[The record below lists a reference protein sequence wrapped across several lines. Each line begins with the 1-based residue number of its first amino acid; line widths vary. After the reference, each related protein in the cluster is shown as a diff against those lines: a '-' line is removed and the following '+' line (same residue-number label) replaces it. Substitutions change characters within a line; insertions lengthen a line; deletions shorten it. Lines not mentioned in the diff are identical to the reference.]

1 MPGTHVVGLAKDR
14 SRLVEGVEVRGD
26 QSTFICAPHFAR
38 SDGVDGLIIGDDE
51 DNVWFGWSRVQRK
64 TESEQDECVTQE
76 SEKHN
81 KSLAFIEKHDKKI

>member
-1 MPGTHVVGLAKDR
+1 
-14 SRLVEGVEVRGD
+14 
-26 QSTFICAPHFAR
+26 
-38 SDGVDGLIIGDDE
+38 
-51 DNVWFGWSRVQRK
+51 VQRK